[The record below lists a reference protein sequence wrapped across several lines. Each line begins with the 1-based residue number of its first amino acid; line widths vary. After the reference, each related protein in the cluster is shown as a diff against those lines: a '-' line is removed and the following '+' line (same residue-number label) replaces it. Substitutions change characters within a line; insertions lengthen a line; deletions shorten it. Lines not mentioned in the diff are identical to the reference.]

1 MEWISGISIG
11 LMILLGYKNS
21 VVCSWLHVR
30 RCVLSRSTMIFSRRH
45 SMHTMWLCLQCP
57 GRFCELLP
65 GNLGT
70 GEIIVKDIISQALKS
85 LPLPELNYTQASNL
99 V

>member
-1 MEWISGISIG
+1 
-11 LMILLGYKNS
+11 
-21 VVCSWLHVR
+21 
-30 RCVLSRSTMIFSRRH
+30 
-45 SMHTMWLCLQCP
+45 MHTMWLCLQCP

-85 LPLPELNYTQASNL
+85 LPLSKLNYTQASNL